1 MPDSRIKQPAS
12 SRALRHR
19 RRIVTG
25 GIAGL
30 TLLAVGGGVAVATSG
45 NSGPKYRLADVTTA
59 TVNQALT
66 SVGTLSPVNQATASF
81 PIAGTVSA
89 VNVHVGDKV
98 TAGQTIATL
107 STTALQQQVT
117 SDAAAVAV
125 DQQTLATD
133 EASQT
138 ASTTSSA
145 TTGTATAATSAQTT
159 KATSA
164 TNASISTGSTTM
176 TATGKTATGKTAT
189 APGHSSGTSHLVAA
203 VTRDQKALVT
213 AQRTLDS
220 DLNLDEQALQTCQ
233 NALEPST
240 APTST
245 LEPSTTPTS
254 TPTTSAATSAA
265 PGTPIPTWSSA
276 PPDSPSSSAPSSPP
290 ADATATC
297 LTAIAAAPSRSQAS
311 ADQRTLISA
320 ETALTRAIAKLATA
334 AESNPATTAGSTS
347 ATKSGTTSTSGNR
360 STSKTTTT
368 TGTKSTGTSG
378 GVSGSTSGSR
388 ATASGPATAQQLAAD
403 QAEIDAANA
412 NLVAAR
418 QNVGG
423 ATLTSPISGTVAAVS
438 LAAGS
443 AVSAS
448 STSADIMVI
457 GPGQT
462 EVATTVPL
470 TSIESVKVGQHASV
484 SVDGVPTPV
493 TGKVTSIGALS
504 TTTGTTTS
512 YPVTILLDP
521 TSTKLV
527 DGAGATVSIAIA
539 SVSNVLTVPSTAV
552 HLAGSAGIVTVLAN
566 GKATLTRVT
575 VGAVGVDRT
584 QILTGL
590 TAGEKV
596 VLATLNAPLPTSTT
610 NNGITRRLGVTTT
623 GGGAL
628 SGSGLGGTTRT
639 GG

>member
-176 TATGKTATGKTAT
+176 TATGKTTT

-265 PGTPIPTWSSA
+265 PGTPIPTSSSA
-276 PPDSPSSSAPSSPP
+276 APDSPSSSAPSSPP